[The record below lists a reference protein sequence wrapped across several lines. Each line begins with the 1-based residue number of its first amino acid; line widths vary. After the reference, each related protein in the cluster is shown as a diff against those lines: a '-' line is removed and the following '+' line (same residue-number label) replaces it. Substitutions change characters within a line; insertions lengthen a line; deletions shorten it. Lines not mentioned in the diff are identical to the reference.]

1 MTSMILMTSRFWHMF
16 GLLLMYLQNNPVIV
30 ASSTM
35 PLLLKTASIPMAR
48 DTTQEMA
55 TMTANTIRTTS
66 VTGTRMLN
74 GSNGSWGGICCSFS
88 FKAFTCTRGLV
99 FRLVFAFVFVFRR
112 VISISSTIIEGSDY

>member
-1 MTSMILMTSRFWHMF
+1 MMRTFRFWHMF

-30 ASSTM
+30 PSSSTI
-35 PLLLKTASIPMAR
+35 PLLLKKASIPMAR

-55 TMTANTIRTTS
+55 TMTAKPIRTAS

-74 GSNGSWGGICCSFS
+74 GSNGSWGGFCGSFS
-88 FKAFTCTRGLV
+88 SKALTCTCGLL